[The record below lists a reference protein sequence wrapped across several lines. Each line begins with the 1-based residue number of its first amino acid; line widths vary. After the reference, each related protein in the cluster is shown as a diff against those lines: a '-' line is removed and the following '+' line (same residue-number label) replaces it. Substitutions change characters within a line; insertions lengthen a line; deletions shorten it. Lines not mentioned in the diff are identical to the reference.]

1 MTDVLDWRGKKIEVG
16 ALIVYA
22 TTASSS
28 IYMNEAIVAKIE
40 FVPQTRY
47 NYSIDPG
54 TNKRIQQPY
63 TVQNP
68 VLYVR
73 KTIKH
78 IYSTNTK
85 KDQSKLQK
93 LTRVDRVTVV
103 EPRNAE
109 KCNELGCTADLGH
122 GDPRN
127 LDYWPAHSF
136 EREE

>member
-1 MTDVLDWRGKKIEVG
+1 MTDVFDWRGKVIEVG
-16 ALIVYA
+16 AVIVYA

-47 NYSIDPG
+47 IRTAGNSSQI
-54 TNKRIQQPY
+54 

-73 KTIKH
+73 KTIEH
-78 IYSTNTK
+78 AYSTNTK

-103 EPRNAE
+103 EPRWS
-109 KCNELGCTADLGH
+109 KRCNFLGCTADLGH